1 MKKFDVTELNYGT
14 FDELI
19 EQVKDVH
26 MMDLKRRF
34 KSEWDLVEG
43 DPYLVTDEA
52 DYYLTEIGIRNY
64 FPIVAK
70 VVTDEYDF
78 VDELTFALGW

>member
-14 FDELI
+14 FDELV

-43 DPYLVTDEA
+43 DPYLVTYEA
-52 DYYLTEIGIRNY
+52 HYYLTEIGIRNY

-70 VVTDEYDF
+70 VVEVGDGFLETS
-78 VDELTFALGW
+78 FALGW

>member
-14 FDELI
+14 FDELV
-19 EQVKDVH
+19 EQIKDVH

-34 KSEWDLVEG
+34 HPMDLVEG
-43 DPYLVTDEA
+43 DPYLVDGNVH
-52 DYYLTEIGIRNY
+52 YYLTEIGIRNY

-70 VVTDEYDF
+70 VIENENGSYS
-78 VDELTFALGW
+78 LPLFALGW